1 MAFLPTAT
9 NEFRRLKKLA
19 ERAMVQVPD
28 QDLHWRPD
36 KNSNSIAIIL
46 RHLGGNMAARWTDFL
61 TSDGEKPERNRDA
74 EFEDDMASRDELMKM
89 WERGWACLFRTL
101 EGLTEN
107 DLEKTVHI
115 RAEPQTV
122 IQAIS
127 RQMWHYAYH
136 IGQIVYVAKHLRSE
150 EWKSL
155 SIPRGKSA
163 EYMRR
168 GQYNREL

>member
-1 MAFLPTAT
+1 MAFLPTVT
-9 NEFRRLKKLA
+9 NELRRLKKLA
-19 ERAMVQVPD
+19 ERAMAQVPD

-36 KNSNSIAIIL
+36 KESNSIAIIL
-46 RHLGGNMAARWTDFL
+46 RHLGGNMASRWTDFL
-61 TSDGEKPERNRDA
+61 KSDGEKPERHRDT

-89 WERGWACLFRTL
+89 WEHGWVCLFQTL
-101 EGLTEN
+101 EGLTES
-107 DLEKTVHI
+107 DLEKTVYI

-127 RQMWHYAYH
+127 RQMWHYGYH

-150 EWKSL
+150 EWRSL

-163 EYMRR
+163 EYLRR
-168 GQYNREL
+168 GLHN